1 MRFTTD
7 ILTPLTAFCLFG
19 SSSDWAA
26 QVKRSDQTIVEKA
39 TEAASVACT
48 AFLAA
53 HCNQQAEHPHLA
65 RLTKPS
71 RGAQTSSPEFEEP
84 TFLKRRF
91 LFTPNG
97 LKLSA
102 PSRKALKCAAAWL
115 HQHRESQ
122 LFIVGYCDASG
133 SENCT
138 AALEGRRGEIVRQ
151 FLVSLGVPP
160 DQIAGVKG
168 WDSLDQTCRVDT
180 AKCQRLNRSV
190 RLFVKGSAGMGVE
203 PKEVKCLFR

>member
-19 SSSDWAA
+19 SSSDLAA

-39 TEAASVACT
+39 TQTATVAYS
-48 AFLAA
+48 AFIAA
-53 HCNQQAEHPHLA
+53 HCNEQAEHPQLA
-65 RLTKPS
+65 RLTKAS
-71 RGAQTSSPEFEEP
+71 RGTQTSSPEFEEP
-84 TFLKRRF
+84 TFLKRRL

-97 LKLSA
+97 LKLSVL
-102 PSRKALKCAAAWL
+102 SRKTLKCVAAWL
-115 HQHRESQ
+115 GQHRESQ
-122 LFIVGYCDASG
+122 LLIVGYCDASG

-138 AALEGRRGEIVRQ
+138 AALEGRRGETVRQ

-180 AKCQRLNRSV
+180 AKCQRLNRSA
-190 RLFVKGSAGMGVE
+190 RLFVKGSSGMGVE
-203 PKEVKCLFR
+203 PKEMK